1 MELLDAFNA
10 LTMMVYSTAIRILS
24 VEHRGFNFTLV
35 FPFSTKVFMGLML
48 LHTAYHTE
56 CFYLAFAMGH

>member
-10 LTMMVYSTAIRILS
+10 LTMMVYSTAIILLS

-35 FPFSTKVFMGLML
+35 FPFSTKVSMGRMQM
-48 LHTAYHTE
+48 HTAYHTKW
-56 CFYLAFAMGH
+56 FYTVFAREN